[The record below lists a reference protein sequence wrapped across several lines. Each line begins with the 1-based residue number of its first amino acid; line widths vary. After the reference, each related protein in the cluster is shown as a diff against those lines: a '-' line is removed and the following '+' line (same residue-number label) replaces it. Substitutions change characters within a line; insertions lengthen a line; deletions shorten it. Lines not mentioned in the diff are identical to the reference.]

1 MVSVVI
7 EAGVIVGYVIAW
19 MVRKA
24 KRAGGRLDA
33 EVDTAMDAGLDKLHH
48 VVAAKLGTDPALTD
62 AQEEATTGQ
71 VSELTRQRVEL
82 SIQAAAG
89 KDPAFAQ
96 TVAELVEQL
105 QAAEK
110 AGGQVAVGHRSANV
124 VGNVDIHAEDGSA
137 AAWNMGDV
145 SFGQPPADPH
155 RPDRSRD

>member
-1 MVSVVI
+1 VVI
-7 EAGVIVGYVIAW
+7 ETGLIAGYVIVW

-24 KRAGGRLDA
+24 KRAGARLDA
-33 EVDTAMDAGLDKLHH
+33 EVDTAMDTGLDKLHG
-48 VVAAKLGTDPALTD
+48 VVAAKLGTDPALTE
-62 AQEEATTGQ
+62 AQEEASTGQ
-71 VSELTRQRVEL
+71 VSELARHRVEL
-82 SIQAAAG
+82 SVQAAAE

-96 TVAELVEQL
+96 AVAELVEQL

-110 AGGQVAVGHRSANV
+110 ADGQVAAGHGSANV
-124 VGNVDIHAEDGSA
+124 AGNVDIHAEDRSA

>member
-1 MVSVVI
+1 VVI
-7 EAGVIVGYVIAW
+7 ETGLIVGYVIAW

-33 EVDTAMDAGLDKLHH
+33 EVDTAMDAGLDKLHQ
-48 VVAAKLGTDPALTD
+48 VVAARLGADPALTE
-62 AQEEATTGQ
+62 AQEEAATGQ

-96 TVAELVEQL
+96 TVAELVGQL

-110 AGGQVAVGHRSANV
+110 AGGQVAAGHGSANV
-124 VGNVDIHAEDGSA
+124 AGNVDIHAEDGAA